1 MNAISG
7 LDSKKINKLVADSFK
22 EQDNSILSL
31 MSEQKY
37 TSSIMYYP
45 SIVINKMVYRGNL

>member
-37 TSSIMYYP
+37 TSYIMYYP

>member
-1 MNAISG
+1 MNAIQG
-7 LDSKKINKLVADSFK
+7 LDSNKINKLVADSFK
-22 EQDNSILSL
+22 EQDNSVLSL

>member
-1 MNAISG
+1 MNMISG
-7 LDSKKINKLVADSFK
+7 LDSIKINNLVAGSFK
-22 EQDNSILSL
+22 EEDNSILSI

-45 SIVINKMVYRGNL
+45 SIVINKMIYRGNL

>member
-7 LDSKKINKLVADSFK
+7 LDSNKINKLVADSFK

>member
-7 LDSKKINKLVADSFK
+7 LDSNKINKLVADSFK
-22 EQDNSILSL
+22 ETDNSILSL

-37 TSSIMYYP
+37 TSYIMYYP

>member
-7 LDSKKINKLVADSFK
+7 LNSNKINKLVADSFK

>member
-7 LDSKKINKLVADSFK
+7 LDSNKINKLVADSFK

-37 TSSIMYYP
+37 TSYIMYYP